1 MKASGCLRGAIVASA
16 AMAVVVGGC
25 GKGAGNAGGGGGESA
40 KGSTLNVGAALS
52 LTGSLAKEGR
62 LTKLGYQ
69 FCQDKVNSGGGFKA
83 GDKTYKV
90 AITYKDD
97 KSQPDT
103 AAQLV
108 DQFNDNGRTLLLG
121 PYGSPSTEAASAV
134 VERNGQLMVDSSG
147 ADNAIFSK
155 GYKNTFAVLSP
166 ATSYLAVIVQA
177 IASEASPK
185 PKTVAIISADDGFS
199 KTAAEGGAAEAAK
212 QGMKVLA
219 TEFVAEHTTNVS
231 SALTKIKPLKP
242 DVILVS
248 GHVEEGI
255 AAVKQSKELGVDPA
269 GFGET
274 VAPPTP
280 DFQKA
285 LGDDAEGVIGSTQW
299 TPDSNGKDKVF
310 GTAKD
315 YAAGFK
321 ESFGEDAEYHSAEA
335 AAACLALVLAVEQ
348 AGSTDPTKVRDAIAG
363 LDTESF
369 FGPIKFDETGK
380 NASKPMSAIQIQ
392 DGKPVTVFPA
402 DQAQAKLKWPAGG

>member
-1 MKASGCLRGAIVASA
+1 MEGFRRIRACLAVAGALLLVA
-16 AMAVVVGGC
+16 GC
-25 GKGAGNAGGGGGESA
+25 GKGSGNAGGGGDTG
-40 KGSTLNVGAALS
+40 GGPLNVGAALS

-62 LTKLGYQ
+62 LTKFGYQ
-69 FCQDKVNSGGGFKA
+69 FCQEKVNQGGGVPV
-83 GDKTYKV
+83 GDKKLKL

-108 DQFNDNGRTLLLG
+108 DGFNDAGRKLVLG

-166 ATSYLAVIVQA
+166 ATSYLAVIVDA
-177 IASEASPK
+177 IADHANPK

-199 KTAAEGGAAEAAK
+199 KTAAKGGAAEARK
-212 QGMKVLA
+212 QGMTV
-219 TEFVAEHTTNVS
+219 VAQEEVPEHVTNVS
-231 SALTKIKPLKP
+231 SALTKIRPKQP

-248 GHVEEGI
+248 AHVEEGI
-255 AAVKQSKELGVDPA
+255 AAVKQSKELGLNPK

-280 DFQKA
+280 DFTKA
-285 LGDDAEGVIGSTQW
+285 LGKNAEGVIGSTQW
-299 TPDSNGKDKVF
+299 TPDSTGRDKIF

-315 YAAGFK
+315 YAQQYEK
-321 ESFGEDAEYHSAEA
+321 RFGERAEYHSAEA
-335 AAACLALVLAVEQ
+335 AAACLALVLAVEK
-348 AGSTDPTKVRDAIAG
+348 AGSTDPAKVRTAIAG
-363 LDTESF
+363 LDENSF
-369 FGPIKFDETGK
+369 FGPIKFDDTGK
-380 NASKPMSAIQIQ
+380 NADKPMSAIQIKN
-392 DGKPVTVFPA
+392 GEPVTIYP
-402 DQAQAKLKWPAGG
+402 DEQAQAELQWPGGGD